1 MGEEL
6 DLLDAVQAADY
17 LGVNRQRIY
26 ELARAGRIGQR
37 VGTLWVFPRQQLD
50 AYKAARVH
58 RPKGGR
64 PKKQSDTA
72 GPNESA
78 EQAS

>member
-1 MGEEL
+1 MDEEF

-37 VGTLWVFPRQQLD
+37 VGALWVFPRQQLD
-50 AYKAARVH
+50 AYKAARAQ

-64 PKKQSDTA
+64 PRKSKADHAPDHQ
-72 GPNESA
+72 GGGE
-78 EQAS
+78 E